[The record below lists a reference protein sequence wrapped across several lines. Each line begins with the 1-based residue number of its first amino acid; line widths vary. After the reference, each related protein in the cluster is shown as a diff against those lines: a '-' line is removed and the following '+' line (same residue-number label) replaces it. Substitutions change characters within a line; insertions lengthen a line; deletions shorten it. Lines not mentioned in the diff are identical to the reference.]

1 MEEQKKQSRT
11 FTGIV
16 VSSAMAKTIVVRVDR
31 TKVHPKYKK
40 RYTSSRKYL
49 VHDEK
54 NASKVGQIVSFVE
67 TRPLSRHKRWRVLE
81 TKARVTGNA

>member
-1 MEEQKKQSRT
+1 MTQHKRT
-11 FTGIV
+11 FMGVV
-16 VSSAMAKTIVVRVDR
+16 VSEAMDKTIVVRVDS
-31 TKVHPKYKK
+31 TKIHPKYKK

-54 NASKVGQIVSFVE
+54 NAHHVGEKVSFVE

-81 TKARVTGNA
+81 KASK